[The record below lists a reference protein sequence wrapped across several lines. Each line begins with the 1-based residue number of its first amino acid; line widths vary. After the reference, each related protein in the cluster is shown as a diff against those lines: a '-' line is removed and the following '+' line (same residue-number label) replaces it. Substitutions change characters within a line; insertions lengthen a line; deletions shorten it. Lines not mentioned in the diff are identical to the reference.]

1 MRFALAISLLA
12 VLLNASGSLA
22 QDESSRTWRLFQ
34 FEKLSKERRD
44 LSRPYLGF
52 LKADA
57 LHAGLYVLPKGGAD
71 KQGPHKE
78 DEVYYVIK
86 GSAVFESGGEEKE
99 VMPGSIIYVKA
110 GAPHHFKDISETLEL
125 LVFFSSWRE
134 SE

>member
-1 MRFALAISLLA
+1 MRLALAISLLS
-12 VLLNASGSLA
+12 VLLLAPGSLA
-22 QDESSRTWRLFQ
+22 QDASNRSWRLFQ
-34 FEKLSKERRD
+34 LEKLSKERRN

-57 LHAGLYVLPKGGAD
+57 LHAGLYVLPTGGAD

-78 DEVYYVIK
+78 DEIYYVIK

-110 GAPHHFKDISETLEL
+110 GAPHHFKDITETLEL
-125 LVFFSSWRE
+125 LVFFSTWQE